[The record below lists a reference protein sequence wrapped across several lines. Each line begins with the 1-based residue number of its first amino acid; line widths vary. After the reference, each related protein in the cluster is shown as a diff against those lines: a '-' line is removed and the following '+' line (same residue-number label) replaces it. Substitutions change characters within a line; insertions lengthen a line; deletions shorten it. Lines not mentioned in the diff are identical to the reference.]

1 MYLYTAHRAKS
12 TFHMAEATLT
22 LKKQPTEQ
30 AYISFWPG
38 LLMHNS
44 ESKATTLYTG
54 QTWPFL
60 HSNTTQRAKRTY
72 HTGKATLTLKHNSDI
87 AILTQLT
94 DPSMHFILATPTLRA
109 KHTQLSKQSIH
120 SILATHGHS
129 YTQEEL
135 TERGVHSRITTTAIF
150 TQHILP
156 TEGTFHTAKNHSC
169 TLIHNTHSKA
179 FLYTSI
185 YVNSFTSI
193 IAH

>member
-12 TFHMAEATLT
+12 TFHMAKATLT

-30 AYISFWPG
+30 AHISYFFRPG
-38 LLMHNS
+38 LL
-44 ESKATTLYTG
+44 
-54 QTWPFL
+54 L
-60 HSNTTQRAKRTY
+60 HSNTTQGAKRTY
-72 HTGKATLTLKHNSDI
+72 HTGQGCSLKQTH
-87 AILTQLT
+87 
-94 DPSMHFILATPTLRA
+94 RA
-109 KHTQLSKQSIH
+109 NRLL
-120 SILATHGHS
+120 SILAMNGHS
-129 YTQEEL
+129 YTQTQL
-135 TERGVHSRITTTAIF
+135 KERGVHSILTTIAIF

-193 IAH
+193 IAQ